1 MCYVLGEMGHNTT
14 RAREFNSE
22 IAFEFLERVS
32 DGETITS
39 ICRDPRMPTHT
50 TVWEWEQ
57 GKLGAET
64 SWNEDYARARQRQ
77 ANAFA
82 RAVIDL
88 ADSVDPIA
96 HAAGVDAL
104 NNLDE
109 DATATEKRRAYFY
122 AQKRS
127 IEGTKMAIDARKWV
141 AARMAPHRWGDRVTI
156 ENIGDGKIPVL
167 LDMSKLST
175 EELEQLSVIQR
186 GLTPGKTAETIQIT
200 ADSSVESVPVETK
213 SSYTDG
219 WVIPGKSHAREATN
233 ATSAAQ

>member
-1 MCYVLGEMGHNTT
+1 MCYVLSEMGHNTT
-14 RAREFNSE
+14 RAREFDAERASE
-22 IAFEFLERVS
+22 LFERMAA
-32 DGETITS
+32 GETITS
-39 ICRDPRMPTHT
+39 ICRDQHMPNQSTI
-50 TVWEWEQ
+50 WEWQ
-57 GKLGAET
+57 RGNLGAET
-64 SWNEDYARARQRQ
+64 SWREDYARARLTQ
-77 ANAFA
+77 ADAFA

-109 DATATEKRRAYFY
+109 DATPTEKRRTYFY

-167 LDMSKLST
+167 LDMSKLT
-175 EELEQLSVIQR
+175 TVELEQLAVIQK
-186 GLTPGKTAETIQIT
+186 GLTPGATETIEIT
-200 ADSSVESVPVETK
+200 ADSSVETPTEKTK
-213 SSYTDG
+213 SAYTKG
-219 WVIPGKSHAREATN
+219 WKIPGGGRAREVSNAAATG
-233 ATSAAQ
+233 